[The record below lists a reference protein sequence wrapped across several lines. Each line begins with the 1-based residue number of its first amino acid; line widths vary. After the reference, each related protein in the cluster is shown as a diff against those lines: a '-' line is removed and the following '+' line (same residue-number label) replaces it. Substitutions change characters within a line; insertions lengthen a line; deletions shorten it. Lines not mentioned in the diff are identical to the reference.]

1 MNTIAVADI
10 VRNIRD
16 LPALPA
22 IVLELIRT
30 FGQEDVDIDT
40 LAAKIARDQAL
51 AARTLRLANSSFYG
65 LPSRVTTI
73 GQAIVVLGFDAVRT
87 LVAGSGII
95 GTLSAGG
102 AQIDVAGFWR
112 HSMAT
117 AVCARSL
124 ARHTGLNPENAFI
137 AGLLHD
143 IGRLVLATRF
153 ASGYGEVRAW
163 RERGD
168 GWLLE
173 AEQAVLGID
182 HQQVGLMLAES
193 WKFPLP
199 IRRAIGNHHRP
210 EAEDFG
216 GLASVVHAA
225 NAIVH
230 ALDLAGEP
238 DALVPPVMDAAWDS
252 LRLDGAVLRAVF
264 RDTCAEYEAASAMLA
279 PPNKESQP

>member
-1 MNTIAVADI
+1 MSTIPVDDI
-10 VRNIRD
+10 VRSIRD

-65 LPSRVTTI
+65 LASRVTTI
-73 GQAIVVLGFDAVRT
+73 GQAVVVLGFDSVRT
-87 LVAGSGII
+87 LVAGGGII
-95 GTLSAGG
+95 DTLSGAG
-102 AQIDVAGFWR
+102 AAIDLAGFWR
-112 HSMAT
+112 HSVAN

-124 ARHTGLNPENAFI
+124 ARHTGQNPENAFI

-153 ASGYGEVRAW
+153 PAGYGEATARH
-163 RERGD
+163 ERGD
-168 GWLLE
+168 GRQLE
-173 AEQAVLGID
+173 AEHAVLGID
-182 HQQVGLMLAES
+182 HQRVGLMLAES
-193 WKFPLP
+193 WKFPPL

-210 EAEDFG
+210 EGDDLG
-216 GLASVVHAA
+216 GLASVVHVAD
-225 NAIVH
+225 AIVH

-238 DALVPPVMDAAWDS
+238 GELVPPLFDDAWDS
-252 LRLDGAVLRAVF
+252 LHLDAAVLRAVF
-264 RDTCAEYEAASAMLA
+264 RDTVAEYREASAMLA
-279 PPNKESQP
+279 PAHAEGQP

>member
-22 IVLELIRT
+22 VVLELIRT
-30 FGQEDVDIDT
+30 FGEEDVDIDT

-65 LPSRVTTI
+65 LASRVSTI
-73 GQAIVVLGFDAVRT
+73 GQAVVVLGFDSVRT

-95 GTLSAGG
+95 DTLSAGG
-102 AQIDVAGFWR
+102 DAVDVAGFWR

-124 ARHTGLNPENAFI
+124 ARRTGLNPESAFI

-153 ASGYGEVRAW
+153 ASGYSEVRAW

-173 AEQAVLGID
+173 AEQAVMGID
-182 HQQVGLMLAES
+182 HQQVGLLLAES

-199 IRRAIGNHHRP
+199 IRRAISNHHRP
-210 EAEDFG
+210 EAADCG
-216 GLASVVHAA
+216 GLASVVHVA

-238 DALVPPVMDAAWDS
+238 DAAVPPVMDAAWDS
-252 LRLDGAVLRAVF
+252 LRLDSGVLHAVF
-264 RDTCAEYEAASAMLA
+264 RDTQNEYEATRAMLA
-279 PPNKESQP
+279 PANKAGQA